1 MINTLRVYQ
10 ELKELMDNAAAMKIA
25 EFMGKIY
32 EDLLNTVTKA
42 DFNELKESLNRLA
55 EAQKRTEEKVEALAE
70 AQKRTEE
77 KVEALAEAQ
86 EEISKTLKNL
96 AIEVASLSGTVG
108 FSLEDIGR
116 VVIPGYLERHCGIK
130 IEEPE
135 RKFIP
140 CGKDYVEINLYA
152 EGIKDSRKVIILGE
166 AKNRIYKKEVMDFIK
181 SLKKIENKFGD
192 KEIFK
197 LMFAYLVH
205 PSGQELAKKN
215 NIILVCSYQR

>member
-1 MINTLRVYQ
+1 
-10 ELKELMDNAAAMKIA
+10 MDNAAAMKIA